1 MAAFGML
8 NLHLSLHG
16 PSMLMDIDY
25 SIETPWLEHMSS
37 PQRES
42 NNAPLPAGA
51 DANAPTVAA
60 FSPLTQLHSPSA
72 AKQRSTI
79 LVQEKSP
86 LLVAT
91 PPQITRA
98 LAYSH
103 PFIVPLNRLVAL
115 LSWTTGDPW
124 ESFLLVAA
132 FWAVTLYGDAVI
144 RWAGP
149 FLAVMGLIVA
159 MYIRRFSPLSSSGW
173 TGEKGPK
180 GHKRTDSAN
189 MRHHKSLDEIVDELR
204 LFTSRCNIL
213 LDPWLSL
220 TEFLSTQ
227 VTATTATT
235 KPALTNLFIRILVVT
250 PIWILLTV
258 RPIQII
264 TSKRVIM
271 VVGTISLTW
280 HSRPAKVFR
289 TVLWRSKSIRQI
301 CSAITGFTFA
311 GSESDDESS
320 SSNRKPSISRS
331 GPTTAH
337 EIAASLAK
345 KRNADSPQ
353 IRFTFIL
360 YENQRRWLGIGWT
373 SSMLAYERAAWTDDH
388 MNTTPPKDRFE
399 LPEVDGGHAR
409 WRWVEGS
416 EWHLEGVESSSEK
429 DAKDDEDDEGW
440 IYYDNKWHD
449 GRRGKDGWGRYTRR
463 RKWCRDA
470 ELVEITPSTEVTP
483 SPTPKLQAESVVEAP
498 GVDSDETEQA
508 NGKLGNS
515 SAIDLKDDS
524 SSSQSRKK
532 YWFRRSSQP
541 TSEKS
546 TLNSSS
552 STRFDDAEDEVHT
565 PFQQR
570 EQREIWGLG
579 DDAQMELG

>member
-1 MAAFGML
+1 
-8 NLHLSLHG
+8 
-16 PSMLMDIDY
+16 
-25 SIETPWLEHMSS
+25 
-37 PQRES
+37 
-42 NNAPLPAGA
+42 
-51 DANAPTVAA
+51 
-60 FSPLTQLHSPSA
+60 
-72 AKQRSTI
+72 
-79 LVQEKSP
+79 
-86 LLVAT
+86 
-91 PPQITRA
+91 
-98 LAYSH
+98 
-103 PFIVPLNRLVAL
+103 
-115 LSWTTGDPW
+115 
-124 ESFLLVAA
+124 
-132 FWAVTLYGDAVI
+132 
-144 RWAGP
+144 
-149 FLAVMGLIVA
+149 
-159 MYIRRFSPLSSSGW
+159 
-173 TGEKGPK
+173 
-180 GHKRTDSAN
+180 
-189 MRHHKSLDEIVDELR
+189 
-204 LFTSRCNIL
+204 
-213 LDPWLSL
+213 
-220 TEFLSTQ
+220 
-227 VTATTATT
+227 
-235 KPALTNLFIRILVVT
+235 
-250 PIWILLTV
+250 
-258 RPIQII
+258 
-264 TSKRVIM
+264 M

-301 CSAITGFTFA
+301 CSAITGLTFA
-311 GSESDDESS
+311 SPESDDESS
-320 SSNRKPSISRS
+320 SSNKKPSISRS
-331 GPTTAH
+331 GTATPH

-345 KRNADSPQ
+345 KRSADSPQ
-353 IRFTFIL
+353 IRFTFII

-399 LPEVDGGHAR
+399 LPEVDGGHAQ

-416 EWHLEGVESSSEK
+416 EWHLEGAENSGEK

-470 ELVEITPSTEVTP
+470 ELVEITPSTGVTP

-498 GVDSDETEQA
+498 GADSDETEQA
-508 NGKLGNS
+508 NGKLRNS
-515 SAIDLKDDS
+515 STIDLKDDS
-524 SSSQSRKK
+524 SSSQSRRK